1 MKSQRWKTA
10 VLEFL
15 SSLLRFFCE
24 AEEEKENVE
33 KWLEDL
39 AEAQTKQLSLFND
52 SSDEKAGILLILE
65 HFIFSGC

>member
-52 SSDEKAGILLILE
+52 SSDEKAGILLYFRTF
-65 HFIFSGC
+65 HF